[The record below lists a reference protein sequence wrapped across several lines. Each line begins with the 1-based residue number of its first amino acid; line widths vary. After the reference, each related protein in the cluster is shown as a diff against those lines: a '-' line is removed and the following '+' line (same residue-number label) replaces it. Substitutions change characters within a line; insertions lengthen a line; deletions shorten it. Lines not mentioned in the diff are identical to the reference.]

1 MSSIGTNGSSMPDG
15 SVSLPPFE
23 VGLDVG
29 EVSLPGLLPFGFFD
43 SLGAGGTTITSPS
56 PSSVGKSC
64 GAAVVVVDVVPDVL
78 LSPGSLVLSTV
89 PLDVDFDPE
98 ASVEF
103 ELEEEEDP
111 DGGTIVLPSSSVST
125 AVVVEEA
132 DGSEGSEVS
141 DGSDGSEGSEG
152 GVIVFPSESVATVP
166 ETVVVD
172 VASESPDFLLQLRSA
187 ITTIRMMST
196 SASDEIRII
205 VFLFSFIFLSNRCP

>member
-1 MSSIGTNGSSMPDG
+1 MPDG
-15 SVSLPPFE
+15 SVSLPTFE

-64 GAAVVVVDVVPDVL
+64 GASVFFVADVVPDVL

-89 PLDVDFDPE
+89 PLDVDLDPE
-98 ASVEF
+98 ESVEF
-103 ELEEEEDP
+103 EPDEEEEP
-111 DGGTIVLPSSSVST
+111 DGGAIVLPSSSVST

-132 DGSEGSEVS
+132 DGSEGSVGAEV
-141 DGSDGSEGSEG
+141 SEGSDG

-187 ITTIRMMST
+187 MTTMRIMST
-196 SASDEIRII
+196 SASEEIRII